1 MLEDSAPMVDGSGP
15 IDQKLPTSHN
25 AQTQR
30 FREFELDGRV
40 FIVTGGG
47 RGLGLERQIW
57 LAPSYC
63 RGLYAAYPLSSPVY
77 CLDWLEKPDDEFG
90 AAQKRANP
98 DFGGSLHYDRVD
110 VRNTENL
117 DSVISGI
124 AAKYGRLDGLIAAAG
139 IQQVTAATE
148 YKVEDVTKMLS
159 INYTGVF
166 MAAAAVA
173 RQMMQYGC
181 RGSMVL
187 VASMSGF
194 IANKGLITP
203 VYNSSK
209 AAVIQ
214 CAKNLAMEWGPKGIR
229 VNALCP
235 GHIVTP
241 MVQKNFDDDPSL
253 QEKWEKENFL
263 GRLSKPEEF
272 RGAGLFL
279 LSDASSFMTGSSL
292 VIDGGHTAW

>member
-1 MLEDSAPMVDGSGP
+1 MVDGTGP
-15 IDQKLPTSHN
+15 IDQKLPTSS
-25 AQTQR
+25 ATQTQR
-30 FREFELDGRV
+30 FREFDLAKRV

-47 RGLGLERQIW
+47 RGLGLTMAEALIE
-57 LAPSYC
+57 A
-63 RGLYAAYPLSSPVY
+63 GATVY
-77 CLDWLEKPDDEFG
+77 CLDWLVEPDEEFR

-98 DFGGSLHYDRVD
+98 DFGGSLHYSRID
-110 VRNTENL
+110 VRDTENL
-117 DSVISGI
+117 DGVIGGI
-124 AAKYGRLDGLIAAAG
+124 AGKHSRLDGLIAAAG

-148 YKVEDVTKMLS
+148 YKVEDVMKMME

-166 MAAAAVA
+166 MTAAAVA
-173 RQMMQYGC
+173 RQMMDHGC
-181 RGSMVL
+181 KGSIVL

-214 CAKNLAMEWGPKGIR
+214 CARNLAMEWGPKGIR

-253 QEKWEKENFL
+253 QGKWEKENFL

-279 LSDASSFMTGSSL
+279 LSDASSFMTGNSL

>member
-1 MLEDSAPMVDGSGP
+1 MVDGTGP
-15 IDQKLPTSHN
+15 IDQKLPTSSA

-30 FREFELDGRV
+30 FREFDLAERV

-47 RGLGLERQIW
+47 RGLGLEFR
-57 LAPSYC
+57 
-63 RGLYAAYPLSSPVY
+63 
-77 CLDWLEKPDDEFG
+77 

-98 DFGGSLHYDRVD
+98 DFGGSLHYNRID
-110 VRNTENL
+110 VRDTENL
-117 DSVISGI
+117 DSVIGGI
-124 AAKYGRLDGLIAAAG
+124 ARKHSRLDGLIAAAG
-139 IQQVTAATE
+139 IQQVTAAIE
-148 YKVEDVTKMLS
+148 YKVEDVMKMME

-166 MAAAAVA
+166 MTAAAVA
-173 RQMMQYGC
+173 RHMMEHGC
-181 RGSMVL
+181 K
-187 VASMSGF
+187 
-194 IANKGLITP
+194 ANKGLITP

-214 CAKNLAMEWGPKGIR
+214 CARNLAMEWGPKGIR

-241 MVQKNFDDDPSL
+241 MVQKNFEDDPGL
-253 QEKWEKENFL
+253 REKWEKENFL

-279 LSDASSFMTGSSL
+279 LSDASSFMTGNSL

>member
-1 MLEDSAPMVDGSGP
+1 MAEALIEAGATGMACV
-15 IDQKLPTSHN
+15 IRLP
-25 AQTQR
+25 
-30 FREFELDGRV
+30 
-40 FIVTGGG
+40 
-47 RGLGLERQIW
+47 GLRSSDPF
-57 LAPSYC
+57 PS
-63 RGLYAAYPLSSPVY
+63 LVH
-77 CLDWLEKPDDEFG
+77 CLDWLEEPDDEFG

-98 DFGGSLHYDRVD
+98 DFGGLLHYNRID
-110 VRNTENL
+110 VRDSDNL
-117 DSVISGI
+117 DSVIGGI
-124 AAKYGRLDGLIAAAG
+124 AAKYQRLDGLIAAAG

-148 YKVEDVTKMLS
+148 YKVEDVTKMME

-166 MAAAAVA
+166 MTAAAVA
-173 RQMMQYGC
+173 RRMMEHGC
-181 RGSMVL
+181 KGSMVL
-187 VASMSGF
+187 VASISGF
-194 IANKGLITP
+194 VANKGLISP

-214 CAKNLAMEWGPKGIR
+214 CARNLAMEWGPKGIR

-241 MVQKNFDDDPSL
+241 MVLKNFEKDPSL
-253 QEKWEKENFL
+253 QKKWEKENFL
-263 GRLSKPEEF
+263 GRLSQPEEF

>member
-1 MLEDSAPMVDGSGP
+1 M
-15 IDQKLPTSHN
+15 
-25 AQTQR
+25 
-30 FREFELDGRV
+30 
-40 FIVTGGG
+40 
-47 RGLGLERQIW
+47 
-57 LAPSYC
+57 
-63 RGLYAAYPLSSPVY
+63 Y
-77 CLDWLEKPDDEFG
+77 CLDWLEKPDDEFE
-90 AAQKRANP
+90 AAQNRANP
-98 DFGGSLHYDRVD
+98 DFGGSLHYDRID
-110 VRNTENL
+110 VRDTENL
-117 DSVISGI
+117 DKVIGEI
-124 AAKYGRLDGLIAAAG
+124 AAKHKRMDGLIAAAG

-148 YKVEDVTKMLS
+148 YKVEDVCKMMD

-166 MAAAAVA
+166 MTAAAVA
-173 RQMMQYGC
+173 RRMMEYGC
-181 RGSMVL
+181 KGSMIL

-241 MVQKNFDDDPSL
+241 MVKKNFEEDPSL
-253 QEKWEKENFL
+253 KERWEKENFL
-263 GRLSKPEEF
+263 GRLSTPEEF
-272 RGAGLFL
+272 RGAALFL
-279 LSDASSFMTGSSL
+279 LSDASSFMTGNSL

>member
-1 MLEDSAPMVDGSGP
+1 MLQDNAPASGP
-15 IDQKLPTSHN
+15 IEQKLPTSHT
-25 AQTQR
+25 AQIHR
-30 FREFELDGRV
+30 FREFDLDGRV

-47 RGLGLERQIW
+47 RGLGLCMAEA
-57 LAPSYC
+57 LVEA
-63 RGLYAAYPLSSPVY
+63 GATVH
-77 CLDWLEKPDDEFG
+77 CLDRLEEPDDEFRT
-90 AAQKRANP
+90 AQKQAGP
-98 DFGGSLHYDRVD
+98 DFGGSLHYSRVD
-110 VRNTENL
+110 VRDSENL
-117 DSVISGI
+117 DSVIGQI
-124 AAKYGRLDGLIAAAG
+124 AAKNGRLDGLIAAAG
-139 IQQVTAATE
+139 IQHVCPATE
-148 YKVEDVTKMLS
+148 YKVEDMTKMME
-159 INYTGVF
+159 INYAGVF
-166 MAAAAVA
+166 LTAAAVA
-173 RQMMQYGC
+173 RQMMEYGC
-181 RGSMVL
+181 KGSMVL

-235 GHIVTP
+235 GYIVTP

-253 QEKWEKENFL
+253 RGKWEKENFL
-263 GRLSKPEEF
+263 GRLSRPEEF
-272 RGAGLFL
+272 HGAGLFL